1 MPRAERIVEVIPA
14 TWNPIDESAGEIRKL
29 RVAAYCRVST
39 ELEQQQS
46 SYDIQIE
53 YYTRHIMQNPN
64 WIFAGVFADDG
75 RSATNT
81 FRRDDFNQLMD
92 QCLKGKVEF
101 PIVKDTTPNMM
112 NPRLYT
118 TSYNKPQGQQ
128 FDDTA
133 VLSFIKLQY
142 T

>member
-14 TWNPIDESAGEIRKL
+14 TWNPADESVREIRKL

-81 FRRDDFNQLMD
+81 FRRDDFNQLMN
-92 QCLKGKVEF
+92 Q
-101 PIVKDTTPNMM
+101 
-112 NPRLYT
+112 
-118 TSYNKPQGQQ
+118 
-128 FDDTA
+128 
-133 VLSFIKLQY
+133 
-142 T
+142 